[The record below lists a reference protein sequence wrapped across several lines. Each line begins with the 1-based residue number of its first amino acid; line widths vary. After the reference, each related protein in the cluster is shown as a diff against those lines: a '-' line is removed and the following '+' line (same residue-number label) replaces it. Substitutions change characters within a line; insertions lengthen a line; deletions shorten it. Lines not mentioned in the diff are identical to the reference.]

1 MNSKTLRFSVDGVP
15 VEAEPGQTIIAA
27 CDDAGIYIPRL
38 CYRADLP
45 PGGQCRLCTCKVHGR
60 PVAACVTPVTQAMV
74 VENDTP
80 ELQADRKTIVEM
92 LFVEGNHPCPF
103 CEKSGNCDL
112 QAMGY
117 RFGLPAMQ
125 LTYQFPKREID
136 ATHPQIF
143 LDRNTC
149 ILCGLCI
156 RASQHADGKSVF
168 GFENRGAATQ
178 LAVNSTA
185 GLAGTDLDAAD
196 RAASVC
202 PVACIVVKRTGYET
216 PYGDRTF
223 DERPIGTDIESKLNP
238 ALKAPSGTEG
248 HA

>member
-1 MNSKTLRFSVDGVP
+1 VNAGPLRFSVDGVP
-15 VEAEPGQTIIAA
+15 VDARPGQTIIAA

-38 CYRADLP
+38 CYQEDLP
-45 PGGQCRLCTCKVHGR
+45 PGGQCRLCTCMVHGR

-74 VENDTP
+74 VENDTA
-80 ELQADRKTIVEM
+80 ELRAERKTIVEM

-103 CEKSGNCDL
+103 CEKSGTCDL
-112 QAMGY
+112 QATAY
-117 RFGLPAMQ
+117 RFGLTGMHFS
-125 LTYQFPKREID
+125 YQFPKRDID
-136 ATHPQIF
+136 ATHAQIF

-168 GFENRGAATQ
+168 GFENRGAETR
-178 LAVNSTA
+178 LIVNSSA
-185 GLAGTDLDAAD
+185 GLAGTDIDAVD
-196 RAASVC
+196 RAATVC

-216 PYGDRTF
+216 PYGERTF
-223 DERPIGTDIESKLNP
+223 DRRPIGADIESKRNP
-238 ALKAPSGTEG
+238 SADGKEG